1 MCFEIITSLGRG
13 EIATSPDISV
23 EGLTAMTTIFLK
35 NLSSTNVSLEAR
47 GGLSEDSRWPFP
59 SINNLERFAA
69 TKSLRRLFM
78 WAQNITDQR
87 WRHLHY
93 VRYDLGGQKFRPDI
107 VVTRSCTRYCRQ
119 MPARDPDKQPD
130 WIRIWCVQ
138 QLENGLTSFLVLWLY
153 VLTLPLTLLI
163 DSYHVVCV

>member
-87 WRHLHY
+87 
-93 VRYDLGGQKFRPDI
+93 
-107 VVTRSCTRYCRQ
+107 
-119 MPARDPDKQPD
+119 
-130 WIRIWCVQ
+130 
-138 QLENGLTSFLVLWLY
+138 
-153 VLTLPLTLLI
+153 
-163 DSYHVVCV
+163 